1 MVYYSI
7 VFYIKQNKEK
17 NKPEMLRN
25 ETTRRMSYRPSAN
38 TIIIHYYYTSQKKCR
53 CAHYCCVV
61 WELKLKK
68 LG

>member
-38 TIIIHYYYTSQKKCR
+38 TNTLLLHEPKKMSMRALLIVALC
-53 CAHYCCVV
+53 
-61 WELKLKK
+61 
-68 LG
+68 GS